1 MNYLC
6 SPRGYRTTTF
16 VFGIILL
23 CGCAHTNINAYTN
36 PNLSPGMV
44 ESVAV
49 MPILG
54 TRFAP
59 RNARE
64 LNQSLIEGL
73 KTTNPSVTTVTDV
86 DVVQQMSVDGFSE
99 KWESLIRAYRSTGYL
114 DQDLIRSL
122 DSLLGVDAVVQL
134 EIIDAGE
141 QDGSRKYNSSSREW
155 EVDRGRAYLT
165 VGVIMLSLQ
174 DASII
179 WEATANTT
187 KNSFNSPIAPNVSEL
202 FDSASKKILSSIPDM

>member
-1 MNYLC
+1 MNTNL
-6 SPRGYRTTTF
+6 SS
-16 VFGIILL
+16 ILML
-23 CGCAHTNINAYTN
+23 SGVMLFIGLISGCAHTRINTYTN

-64 LNQSLIEGL
+64 LNQSLLEGFEI
-73 KTTNPSVTTVTDV
+73 TNPSVTTVSDADV
-86 DVVQQMSVDGFSE
+86 ARQMSVDGLVE
-99 KWESLIRAYRSTGYL
+99 KWEGLIRAYRSSGYV

-122 DSLLGVDAVVQL
+122 DSLLEVDAVVQL

-141 QDGSRKYNSSSREW
+141 QNGSGKYNMYNGQW
-155 EVDRGRAYLT
+155 EGDKGQAYLSI
-165 VGVIMLSLQ
+165 GVIMFSLQ

-179 WEATANTT
+179 WEATATTT
-187 KNSFNSPIAPNVSEL
+187 KEAYNSGRAPSVSEL
-202 FDSASKKILSSIPDM
+202 FNSASKKILSSIPDM